1 MKSLLFS
8 LASGLLSVTF
18 PAVAQGG
25 TRYTAS
31 DYEAQDNLLAHWD
44 GIENA
49 GRGVRDEKAQTW
61 VDLTGKHTDFVFPN
75 GPVRLN
81 GNCFNMVAT
90 SDGKDHGC
98 YLESCA
104 DIAHA
109 IYDTDKI
116 ATIEIVC
123 DFASAVS
130 GDFVACYDDQGT
142 SGRILE
148 AAAGPNWVGIYHC
161 MNVVNF
167 CSDVW
172 GDYRQLERDV
182 LNHVRTY
189 VFSCQSSAMT
199 IMKDGGAV
207 IGNIN
212 RGNAVCNPDKA
223 WLSLGFPRAPSG
235 LAGASAPDV
244 KIYAV
249 RIYDRQLT
257 ADELARNWAVDQARF
272 LNGNYRLKPVLEIAG
287 DPLPAGTPAPGYGLV
302 LRLKEGDSKTC
313 TAPAVV
319 SEGGVTATCLGWEL
333 RTYDEA
339 TQQWI
344 FSRQSG
350 ADDKL
355 ACIFTMGTSD
365 ARLVWKWDARV
376 APASKIRTVGKGQVQ
391 SIAGSV
397 VVGEKVTF
405 TAVPNAGFVFDHWEG
420 EDVPAGQDKSDVI
433 EVTVNDLSPLT
444 AVFLPDGTGAYEARD
459 YVAQDHLLAHW
470 DGIENAGRGYRDEKA
485 QTWVD
490 LTGKHDDFVFPNGP
504 VRLNGNC
511 FNTVATSDGKDHGCY
526 LENCADIAHAINDTD
541 KVATIE
547 VVCDFASAVGGE
559 LVTCFDDQGTSGRIL
574 EIADRNYSMGRFCI
588 GLANFCTVDWGYDKN
603 LERNVFDVIRTYVF
617 CCQSSAMSI
626 VKNGG
631 TAVSTVNRG
640 NAACHPDQ
648 AWLALGFLRT
658 PSSPSGYGDSMA
670 PDAKIYAVRVYDRQL
685 TADELARNWAVDQ
698 ARFVEDRYLLATGR
712 QGLMIIFGP
721 SK

>member
-18 PAVAQGG
+18 PAVAQVG

-81 GNCFNMVAT
+81 GNCFTMVAT

-98 YLESCA
+98 YIESCA

-109 IYDTDKI
+109 IYDTDKV
-116 ATIEIVC
+116 ATIEVVC
-123 DFASAVS
+123 DFASAV
-130 GDFVACYDDQGT
+130 GGVFVACYDDQGA

-148 AAAGPNWVGIYHC
+148 AAAGPNWGGIYHC

-167 CSDVW
+167 CSEDW
-172 GDYRQLERDV
+172 GNYRQLEMGV
-182 LNHVRTY
+182 LNRVRTY
-189 VFSCQSSAMT
+189 VFSCQSSVMK
-199 IMKDGGAV
+199 IMKDGGAF

-212 RGNAVCNPDKA
+212 RGNAVCNLDKA

-235 LAGASAPDV
+235 IAGASAPDV

-249 RIYDRQLT
+249 RVYDRQLT

-272 LNGNYRLKPVLEIAG
+272 LNGDYKLKPVLEIAG
-287 DPLPAGTPAPGYGLV
+287 DPLPAGTPAPGYGQV
-302 LRLKEGDSKTC
+302 LGLEEGVSTNC

-391 SIAGSV
+391 ASAASV
-397 VVGEKVTF
+397 VLGEKVTF
-405 TAVPNAGFVFDHWEG
+405 TAVPNTGFVFDHWEG

-433 EVTVNDLSPLT
+433 EVSVNDLSPLT

-490 LTGKHDDFVFPNGP
+490 LTGKHDDFAFPNGP
-504 VRLNGNC
+504 DYR
-511 FNTVATSDGKDHGCY
+511 DGKCYYLGKGADGCAHSAGVTSVEDIARAIAGGKATVEVVYEFNSMVSESPLVQCSDQKNDLGRIFWTYVNQTYAIGCVDY
-526 LENCADIAHAINDTD
+526 LETTWKISNFDSSPRNSILSYSFCFEDRTIKKNGANTGRSFGKGALTPDYS
-541 KVATIE
+541 KVGL
-547 VVCDFASAVGGE
+547 AVGSFFNWANGE
-559 LVTCFDDQGTSGRIL
+559 WVMQP
-574 EIADRNYSMGRFCI
+574 AVA
-588 GLANFCTVDWGYDKN
+588 AN
-603 LERNVFDVIRTYVF
+603 
-617 CCQSSAMSI
+617 
-626 VKNGG
+626 
-631 TAVSTVNRG
+631 
-640 NAACHPDQ
+640 
-648 AWLALGFLRT
+648 
-658 PSSPSGYGDSMA
+658 
-670 PDAKIYAVRVYDRQL
+670 DAKIYAVRVYDRQL

-698 ARFVEDRYLLATGR
+698 TRFVEDRYLLATGR